1 MQLKKQSNLM
11 IENELNP
18 KLEQRK
24 KLTLI
29 ITIIACVI
37 INGYSTF
44 ILAKEIVYTHFFYI
58 PIILAGLWYHK
69 KAIYIAAF
77 LGALHVLTAFFF
89 IPDLSALR
97 FFETL
102 QRAAIFLTVA
112 YVIGY
117 VSEKRANA
125 EKRIIIERDRSQ
137 EILSAIGEAVYILDP
152 GLNITEVNRTHLKMF
167 DMKIEE
173 VIGMKCYELFFN
185 GKEICQDC
193 PLTDVFNGGKCV
205 RMERSIP
212 LSRGVT
218 KYFDVI
224 FCPLFDEKGNVV
236 EVICDVR
243 DVTKQKEM
251 EKKLAHSERLAAIG
265 ELSSGVA
272 HELRQPLGVIN
283 NSVYFIRKKLEDIAQ
298 EKVKRHLTILEK
310 EVKHANLLIIDLL
323 AFARFEEPV
332 LKDCNI
338 NQVVEEV
345 LFSIEIPPKIEVK
358 KELKES
364 IPIILADTYQ
374 IQRVCFNLISN
385 AMSAMLEGGNLEIRT
400 DKDKDGENIVISI
413 ADTGEG
419 IPEENIE
426 KVFEPFF
433 TTKARGFGLGLSL
446 CKKYVE
452 AHRGR
457 IGIES
462 EVGKGTTLIVKLP
475 INQPVSFKNK
485 N

>member
-1 MQLKKQSNLM
+1 M
-11 IENELNP
+11 IESEFIT
-18 KLEQRK
+18 KLEERK
-24 KLTLI
+24 RLILI
-29 ITIIACVI
+29 IAIIGCVV

-58 PIILAGLWYHK
+58 PIILAGLWWHK
-69 KAIYIAAF
+69 LAIYIAAF
-77 LGALHVLTAFFF
+77 LGVLHILTAFLF
-89 IPDLSALR
+89 IPDLDALR

-102 QRAAIFLTVA
+102 QRASIFLIVA
-112 YVIGY
+112 YVVGY
-117 VSEKRANA
+117 ISEKRANA

-137 EILSAIGEAVYILDP
+137 EILSTIGEAVYILDP
-152 GLNITEVNRTHLKMF
+152 SLNITEVNRTHLKMF
-167 DMKIEE
+167 DVKIEE

-185 GKEICQDC
+185 RKERCQDC
-193 PLTDVFNGGKCV
+193 PLTDVFKSGKSI
-205 RMERSIP
+205 RMERYIP
-212 LSRGVT
+212 FSSGGS
-218 KYFDVI
+218 KCFDVI

-236 EVICDVR
+236 DVICDVR

-283 NSVYFIRKKLEDIAQ
+283 NSVYFISNKLEDIAQ
-298 EKVKRHLTILEK
+298 EKVKRHLRILEK

-323 AFARFEEPV
+323 AFACFEEPV
-332 LKDCNI
+332 LKDCDI

-345 LFSIEIPPKIEVK
+345 LSSIEIPPKIEVK

-364 IPIILADTYQ
+364 VPIILADSYQ
-374 IQRVCFNLISN
+374 IQRVCHNLVSN
-385 AMSAMLEGGNLEIRT
+385 AISAMSEGGNLEIRT
-400 DKDKDGENIVISI
+400 DEDKDGKNIVISI

-419 IPEENIE
+419 IPEENIV

-452 AHRGR
+452 AHGGR

-462 EVGKGTTLIVKLP
+462 KVGKGTTLTVKLP
-475 INQPVSFKNK
+475 INQSISFK
-485 N
+485 